1 MLLSAF
7 GWFWGVVLDFF
18 NFLIDFEWILTGFW
32 EGFGGFWEGLNK
44 IFRIFFA
51 FLSKIAPSHM
61 CKEGRR
67 YVRSTGNFRIF
78 VEFFSKFLAGGAKT
92 PQTPP

>member
-7 GWFWGVVLDFF
+7 GWFGGVVLDFF
-18 NFLIDFEWILTGFW
+18 NLLIDFEWILAGFL

-51 FLSKIAPSHM
+51 FLSKSA
-61 CKEGRR
+61 GRR
-67 YVRSTGNFRIF
+67 
-78 VEFFSKFLAGGAKT
+78 
-92 PQTPP
+92 P

>member
-18 NFLIDFEWILTGFW
+18 NFLIDFEWILTGFG
-32 EGFGGFWEGLNK
+32 EGFGGFWEGLIK

-51 FLSKIAPSHM
+51 FLSKIA
-61 CKEGRR
+61 
-67 YVRSTGNFRIF
+67 I
-78 VEFFSKFLAGGAKT
+78 L
-92 PQTPP
+92 

>member
-7 GWFWGVVLDFF
+7 GWFGGVVLDFF
-18 NFLIDFEWILTGFW
+18 NLLIDFEWILVGFL

-51 FLSKIAPSHM
+51 FLSKIA
-61 CKEGRR
+61 
-67 YVRSTGNFRIF
+67 I
-78 VEFFSKFLAGGAKT
+78 L
-92 PQTPP
+92 